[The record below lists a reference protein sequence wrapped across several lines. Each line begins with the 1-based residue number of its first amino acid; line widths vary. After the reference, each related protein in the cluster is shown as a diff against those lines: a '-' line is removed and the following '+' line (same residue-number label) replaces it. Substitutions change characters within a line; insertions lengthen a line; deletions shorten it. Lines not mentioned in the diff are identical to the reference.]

1 MTSLL
6 DQTLDAL
13 HASHD
18 RLRVRLAGLA
28 DEQLLQPSGA
38 AEWDVAKVLSHLGS
52 GAEVA
57 LASLQAALAGKSA
70 PGQEFNHGVWDRWH
84 AMTPRE
90 QADELITHDAALL
103 ATYDGFDEQARRS
116 LTLQVS
122 FLPTPLPLVTLLGMR
137 LNEVAAHEWDVEVAF
152 DSAAAI
158 GPDAADALLEHL
170 GDGLSF
176 MLRFTG
182 KADLFAGRAEIA
194 IGDTGRSVLID
205 DSVSL
210 VTTSA
215 EPDARFSGPTEA
227 AVRLFAGRLGPEH
240 RPATVAVTGAVTLDD
255 LRRVFPGY

>member
-18 RLRVRLAGLA
+18 RLRDLLAGLT

-38 AEWDVAKVLSHLGS
+38 AEWNVANVLSHLGS
-52 GAEVA
+52 GAEVT
-57 LASLQAALAGKSA
+57 LAGLQAALAGTSA
-70 PGQEFNHGVWDRWH
+70 PGQEFTHGVWDRWN
-84 AMTPRE
+84 ALTPRQ
-90 QADELITHDAALL
+90 QADELITRDASLL
-103 ATYDGFDEQARRS
+103 ATYDAIDEPTRHS
-116 LTLQVS
+116 LTLQLS

-152 DSAAAI
+152 DSVAAI
-158 GPDAADALLEHL
+158 GPDAADALLQHL
-170 GDGLSF
+170 GDGMSF

-182 KADLFAGRAEIA
+182 KADQLAGRAEIA

-205 DSVSL
+205 DTVSL
-210 VTTSA
+210 VKTSA

-240 RPATVAVTGAVTLDD
+240 RPVTVAVTGAVTLDD